1 MQKKHIF
8 RPGFFSQTLLF
19 AFVCTWGLLPLSA
32 QNNTYTETVNG
43 VSFTMVRVQGGTF
56 AMGCTAEQGGD
67 CDDNESPTH
76 QVTLSDYA
84 IGETEVTQAL
94 WYAVMDDI
102 PPTNQDCASCPID
115 NFTWSRLQR
124 FILNL
129 NAITGKSY
137 RLPTE
142 AEWEFAARG
151 GQKGAGWRFSGGNNL
166 IELAWMENNAGGKK
180 HPVKGKKPNELGL
193 YDMSGNVWEW
203 CSDWYGEYPK
213 DGQTNPT
220 GPSTG
225 SYRVMRGGDF
235 HSDQPYCRLTVRYYG
250 IPDGSRGLGFR
261 IAASR

>member
-1 MQKKHIF
+1 M
-8 RPGFFSQTLLF
+8 
-19 AFVCTWGLLPLSA
+19 
-32 QNNTYTETVNG
+32 
-43 VSFTMVRVQGGTF
+43 
-56 AMGCTAEQGGD
+56 
-67 CDDNESPTH
+67 
-76 QVTLSDYA
+76 TLSDYA

-102 PPTNQDCASCPID
+102 PPTNQDCPSCPID
-115 NFTWSRLQR
+115 NLTWSRLER
-124 FILNL
+124 FIQNL

-203 CSDWYGEYPK
+203 CSDWYGDYTT
-213 DGQTNPT
+213 GSQTNPK
-220 GPSTG
+220 GPVAG
-225 SYRVMRGGDF
+225 SDRVYRGGCFLDASLNCRVSSRIGNAPDF
-235 HSDQPYCRLTVRYYG
+235 RTFTVGLRL
-250 IPDGSRGLGFR
+250 
-261 IAASR
+261 ASQ